1 MVRNL
6 FVLTVASMGV
16 LASAQV
22 QISTDGRPSR
32 IAAPKAGLNARDKV
46 SIKESAAANIFE
58 IRTSEIALKRGFN
71 MWTKM
76 FAKDMITDHSA
87 SFEELKLVAKKKGM
101 MVSKTLPPM
110 QAAIVRKL
118 ETCPRGQFDA
128 MYRMVQMNGHK
139 MTADMMAKGIKYG
152 QDSDVKGYLTKTL
165 PVVKAHLKMIEM
177 KKTMSSV

>member
-1 MVRNL
+1 MVRNFL
-6 FVLTVASMGV
+6 VLAAASMAV
-16 LASAQV
+16 VASAQV
-22 QISTDGRPSR
+22 QISNDGRPSK
-32 IAAPKAGLNARDKV
+32 IAAPKMGLNARDKA

-58 IRTSEIALKRGFN
+58 IKTSEIARKRGFN

-76 FAKDMITDHSA
+76 FAKDMIIDHSA
-87 SFEELKLVAKKKGM
+87 SFEELKLIAKKKGM

-118 ETCPRGQFDA
+118 ETCPRSQFDA
-128 MYRMVQMNGHK
+128 MYRTVQLNAHR

-165 PVVKAHLKMIEM
+165 PVVKAHLKMAEM
-177 KKTMSSV
+177 KKTMTDM